1 MLFGP
6 ESELGEPQTHLEA
19 QSDKVMIIV
28 TNICFFISGALTFLL
43 YCRPMA
49 GYWDKSLKP
58 DCAPI
63 TVLVRGGLANTG
75 TFHGNRRAL
84 IERREF

>member
-1 MLFGP
+1 M
-6 ESELGEPQTHLEA
+6 
-19 QSDKVMIIV
+19 VIV
-28 TNICFFISGALTFLL
+28 TNICFSISGVLTFLL

-75 TFHGNRRAL
+75 MFFEN
-84 IERREF
+84 